1 MLRRKNARILT
12 KDVRRQVVQHLD
24 AEGLFETRNAAE
36 HVAEALGV
44 SRATISNLRQDAT
57 ATTVPCSTSP
67 PGRSRPTA
75 ALPSTCRRATL
86 SA

>member
-1 MLRRKNARILT
+1 
-12 KDVRRQVVQHLD
+12 
-24 AEGLFETRNAAE
+24 LFETRNAAE

-44 SRATISNLRQDAT
+44 FRATIYNLRQDAT
-57 ATTVPCSTSP
+57 ATPVPCSTSP

-75 ALPSTCRRATL
+75 ALPSTRRRATF